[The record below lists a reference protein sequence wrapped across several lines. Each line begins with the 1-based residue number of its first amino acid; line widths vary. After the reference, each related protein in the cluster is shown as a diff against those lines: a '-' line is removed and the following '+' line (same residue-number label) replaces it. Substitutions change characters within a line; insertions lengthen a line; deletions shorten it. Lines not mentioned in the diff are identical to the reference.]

1 MTTTTSLSRDGT
13 PGDDRVPTGGRH
25 LTGGTDERP
34 VAAASAEPTPTA
46 AAPAPRAG
54 APHDQHHARR
64 WLVLGV
70 VAVAQLMVVL
80 DATIVNIALP
90 SAQRALGFADTDR
103 QWVVTAYALAF
114 GSLLLL
120 GGKLGDLFGRKTTFV
135 TGLVG
140 FAVASALGG
149 AAQSFGVLV
158 GARVLQGVFG
168 ALLAPAALATLATT
182 FTDPKER
189 SKAFGI
195 FGAVA
200 GGGSA
205 VGLVLGGVLT
215 EWLSWRWCLYVNL
228 LFAAVAVAGALVLLH
243 NPRDRVRPKLDLPGT
258 LLASAGLFCLVFGFS
273 HAATKGWTDAVTLG
287 ALALGVL
294 LLVVFV
300 LVQQRVAAPLLPLH
314 IVLNRVRGTSY
325 AAVGLS
331 AIAIFAVFLF
341 LTYYLQ
347 QVQGFTPIV
356 TGLAFLPLTAG
367 IVTASTSANII
378 LLPRTG
384 APPAAAAR
392 DDARRDRDVLVHSAD
407 ADVELRRRG
416 APVPGDPRPRLRP
429 DLRAVLHR
437 RDVRGRPPGDRR
449 RVGDAEH
456 DAAGRRLDRDRTAV
470 HTRGQRDEELRPCA
484 HRTRRP
490 GAGSGARLHHRVHRL
505 RCDLRGRRSAD
516 RDAAAVRGARRAA
529 ARAGTRARPGAARA
543 RARAGVRR
551 TSRPARPGVR
561 RLLTAA
567 PPEPRRV
574 IGAARGCSGRPPG
587 PSSSA
592 RVCPALPGRWSGCPT
607 PGRSRDR

>member
-384 APPAAAAR
+384 PRPLLPLGMTLGATGMFLFTRLTPTSSYAGGVLPSLVILGLGFGLIFAPSFTGGTFGVARQETGVASATLNTMQQVGGSIGTALLSTLAASATRSYARAHTGPGVQVLAAVHGYTTAFTVSGVIFVVGAVLTATLLPSGVLIAPQPAPAR
-392 DDARRDRDVLVHSAD
+392 EPVPAQHEHEQVFVGRHVRRDPESA
-407 ADVELRRRG
+407 V
-416 APVPGDPRPRLRP
+416 
-429 DLRAVLHR
+429 
-437 RDVRGRPPGDRR
+437 
-449 RVGDAEH
+449 
-456 DAAGRRLDRDRTAV
+456 
-470 HTRGQRDEELRPCA
+470 
-484 HRTRRP
+484 
-490 GAGSGARLHHRVHRL
+490 S
-505 RCDLRGRRSAD
+505 
-516 RDAAAVRGARRAA
+516 
-529 ARAGTRARPGAARA
+529 
-543 RARAGVRR
+543 
-551 TSRPARPGVR
+551 
-561 RLLTAA
+561 
-567 PPEPRRV
+567 
-574 IGAARGCSGRPPG
+574 
-587 PSSSA
+587 
-592 RVCPALPGRWSGCPT
+592 
-607 PGRSRDR
+607 